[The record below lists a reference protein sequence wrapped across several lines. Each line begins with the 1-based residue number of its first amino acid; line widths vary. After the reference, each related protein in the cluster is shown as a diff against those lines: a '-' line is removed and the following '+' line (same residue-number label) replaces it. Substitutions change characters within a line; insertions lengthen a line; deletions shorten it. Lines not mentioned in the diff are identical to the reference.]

1 MQKVYLHYIFFSPFS
16 QQKGNIGGKSVKN
29 KEKEGSVG
37 MAVTLV
43 RTLVLYAVIILLI
56 RLMGKRQI
64 GELQPSELVI
74 TILLSE
80 IASVPIQDNKVPILS
95 SVAVLFLLVGFEI
108 LSSVIGLKSP
118 RIRAY
123 IQGHPVIV
131 IRDGE
136 IDYKALKK
144 LRMTLNDLVCA
155 LRQKDV
161 FDITQVSYAIFE
173 TNGKISVLL
182 KPEYRTSTASDI
194 NIYPKDKGMPFAV
207 ICDGKVMEDV
217 AGEAGCDMSTIKKF
231 ALSSKI
237 PIEKILIMAVDSD
250 GIAYI
255 MRKDDNS

>member
-1 MQKVYLHYIFFSPFS
+1 MNPRKNKN
-16 QQKGNIGGKSVKN
+16 QKGCGF
-29 KEKEGSVG
+29 

-43 RTLVLYAVIILLI
+43 RTLILYTIIILLI

-80 IASVPIQDNKVPILS
+80 IASIPIQDNSVPILS
-95 SVAVLFLLVGFEI
+95 SVAALCALVAFEI
-108 LSSVIGLKSP
+108 FSSAISLKSP
-118 RIRAY
+118 KIRAY
-123 IQGHPVIV
+123 MQGHPVIV
-131 IRDGE
+131 IRNGE

-173 TNGKISVLL
+173 TNGKISILL
-182 KPEYRTSTASDI
+182 KPEYRNSTASDV
-194 NIYPKDKGMPFAV
+194 NVYPKDKGMPFAV

-217 AGEAGCDMSTIKKF
+217 AGEAGCDVSKVKKI
-231 ALSSKI
+231 AISSNI
-237 PIEKILIMAVDSD
+237 PIEKILIMAVDSE
-250 GIAYI
+250 GIAYL